1 MMGWRHHTFEGAI
14 IQAKSFAASPL
25 FILTGGNLN
34 PIGLGSV
41 LVISEYESNG
51 RHHQLNLRVIMPM
64 NPPRNEAL
72 TPSTALGLVLLCII
86 FGANAVAI
94 KISFVG
100 IGTFT
105 AAGMRFAL
113 AAMSIALWARIRG
126 RSFRVSKAEMKPLL
140 IICAGF
146 TLQISIFYLGLSQT
160 LASRGSLVVNA
171 VPFLVLIFAHFFLP
185 GDTITVRKFLGMI
198 LGFSGV
204 ALILADG
211 GALGGGLRTGDLIVL
226 AAATVWAGNAVYIK
240 TVIHRFDPFQ
250 LVLYPM
256 LCAAPVYFLEG
267 WFWDDFM
274 IRHINGAVIAAM
286 LYQSLLCAAFG
297 FVAWN
302 TCLQRFGASAL
313 HSFIFIVPITGVIA
327 GGLVLA
333 EPITSMLI
341 IAAVLVAA
349 GVGLVNLK
357 VKRAESFFPI
367 RRWF

>member
-1 MMGWRHHTFEGAI
+1 
-14 IQAKSFAASPL
+14 
-25 FILTGGNLN
+25 
-34 PIGLGSV
+34 
-41 LVISEYESNG
+41 
-51 RHHQLNLRVIMPM
+51 MPM
-64 NPPRNEAL
+64 SPSRNDPL
-72 TPSTALGLVLLCII
+72 TPATVLGLVFLCII

-94 KISFVG
+94 KISFAG
-100 IGTFT
+100 IGAFT

-113 AAMSIALWARIRG
+113 AAMAIALWAHIRG
-126 RSFRVSKAEMKPLL
+126 RTFRVPKAEIKPLL
-140 IICAGF
+140 ILCAGF
-146 TLQISIFYLGLSQT
+146 TVQISVFYFGLSQT

-171 VPFLVLIFAHFFLP
+171 VPFMVLIFAHFFLP
-185 GDTITVRKFLGMI
+185 GDAITVRKFFGMI

-211 GALGGGLRTGDLIVL
+211 GALEAGLRTGDLIVFV
-226 AAATVWAGNAVYIK
+226 AATVWAANAVYTK

-256 LCAAPVYFLEG
+256 IGAVPVYFLEG
-267 WFWDDFM
+267 WIWDDFM
-274 IRHINGAVIAAM
+274 IRHIDGPVIAAM

-313 HSFIFIVPITGVIA
+313 HSFIFLVPITGVIA

-341 IAAVLVAA
+341 IAAALVAA

-357 VKRAESFFPI
+357 PKRAAPFFPI